1 MFLDAIGLGLW
12 ARPQSESEARGDVM
26 TIKNIVI
33 PLEMEYLQAAAKER
47 GISRTKLVRVLM
59 QKVVRDELVPKILCD
74 EDLVNAEPRQERYR
88 RFRAARSSIRKNP
101 APVP

>member
-1 MFLDAIGLGLW
+1 
-12 ARPQSESEARGDVM
+12 M

-47 GISRTKLVRVLM
+47 GISRAKLVRILM
-59 QKVVRDELVPKILCD
+59 QKVVRDELVPKILCV
-74 EDLVNAEPRQERYR
+74 EDLVNAEPREERYR
-88 RFRAARSSIRKNP
+88 RFRAARLSIRKNP